1 VRPSA
6 LYDRPIPQRHRLI
19 FYLGHLDTFDW
30 NLLCRDVAG
39 LPSRSSDL
47 EELFAFGVDPLGVG
61 PQDER
66 GDWPRVP
73 TVQAWN
79 ARLREQVDR
88 VIEELPFEGCLER
101 GWAVRACIEHRLMHA
116 ETLCYLLQQLPFTSK
131 KLGIAPRDPSALE
144 PNNDWVTV
152 PTGEATLGVP
162 KDSARLRVWD
172 NECDEHR
179 VWVPEFRIQRY
190 PVTNGAFLKFV
201 QAGGYHEPAF
211 WSDLDWQWRV
221 QSGTEHPVFWQ
232 FTGAGWC
239 WRAMFTQIPLPLAWP
254 AFVSHAEA
262 SAYARYARRRLPSE
276 AQWHR
281 AASGLNL
288 VSLTEEFE
296 PSSVQAHPE
305 SQSSFGIHGL
315 AGNGWNW
322 TSTVF
327 APFPGFTPQP
337 FYPGYSRDFFDGN
350 HFVLKGASPRTDP
363 SLIRASFRN
372 WFQPHYP
379 YVYAN
384 FRCVEDH
391 DQ

>member
-1 VRPSA
+1 
-6 LYDRPIPQRHRLI
+6 
-19 FYLGHLDTFDW
+19 
-30 NLLCRDVAG
+30 
-39 LPSRSSDL
+39 
-47 EELFAFGVDPLGVG
+47 
-61 PQDER
+61 
-66 GDWPRVP
+66 
-73 TVQAWN
+73 
-79 ARLREQVDR
+79 
-88 VIEELPFEGCLER
+88 
-101 GWAVRACIEHRLMHA
+101 
-116 ETLCYLLQQLPFTSK
+116 
-131 KLGIAPRDPSALE
+131 
-144 PNNDWVTV
+144 
-152 PTGEATLGVP
+152 
-162 KDSARLRVWD
+162 
-172 NECDEHR
+172 
-179 VWVPEFRIQRY
+179 
-190 PVTNGAFLKFV
+190 
-201 QAGGYHEPAF
+201 
-211 WSDLDWQWRV
+211 
-221 QSGTEHPVFWQ
+221 
-232 FTGAGWC
+232 
-239 WRAMFTQIPLPLAWP
+239 MFTQIPLPLAWP

-288 VSLTEEFE
+288 VSLTEAFE